1 MQDIAL
7 ACLAV
12 RAPLAIV
19 NLVQCFVV
27 DPATTL
33 LLTVLEIAQ
42 IYVPEERVDQA
53 ALATPTILLPTALV
67 DRSVKLNQL
76 TDAVSNE
83 LLIVLETSAID
94 VTILHYHLSVVAHI
108 ILPDTFEL
116 RSISPRHDAE
126 PLTFASFKQP
136 FISCFFIFRPVVARQ
151 TSNILDE
158 ALTTSSTVFKV
169 ASEGI
174 AIVKADSAQAVK
186 TPVLK

>member
-7 ACLAV
+7 AYLVV

-83 LLIVLETSAID
+83 LLM
-94 VTILHYHLSVVAHI
+94 LSEI
-108 ILPDTFEL
+108 N
-116 RSISPRHDAE
+116 IS
-126 PLTFASFKQP
+126 
-136 FISCFFIFRPVVARQ
+136 V
-151 TSNILDE
+151 
-158 ALTTSSTVFKV
+158 
-169 ASEGI
+169 
-174 AIVKADSAQAVK
+174 AVK
-186 TPVLK
+186 QLTNWLKPTFHEITLVNQVFTTV